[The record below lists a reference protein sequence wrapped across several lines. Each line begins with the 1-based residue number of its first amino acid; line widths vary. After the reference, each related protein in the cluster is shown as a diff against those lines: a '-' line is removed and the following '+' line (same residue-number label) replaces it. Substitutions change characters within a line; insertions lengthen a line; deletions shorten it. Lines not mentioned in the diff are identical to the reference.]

1 MSLKSHIAERLF
13 TMNVGVELWTPIR
26 EGLWMGGTY
35 EVFVDGSRHAPDIS
49 VDSFDAVITLF
60 ADAPPVSAGVKEFRL
75 GFEDQETLD
84 VDLNSLSHLVQLAHD
99 EWVSGNRVL
108 IRCEGGWNR
117 SGLVTALVLMKTGE
131 LAKDAVAELRS
142 QRGPLVLSNQF
153 FERWLLT
160 EAARLL

>member
-1 MSLKSHIAERLF
+1 
-13 TMNVGVELWTPIR
+13 MNVGVELWSPIR
-26 EGLWMGGTY
+26 DGLWMGGTY
-35 EVFVDGSRHAPDIS
+35 EVSVDGSRHAPNIS
-49 VDSFDAVITLF
+49 VDSFDTVVTLF

-84 VDLNSLSHLVQLAHD
+84 VDLTSLYQLVQLAHT

-117 SGLVTALVLMKTGE
+117 SGLVTALVLMMTGE

-142 QRGPLVLSNQF
+142 QRGPLVLSNQA
-153 FERWLLT
+153 FERWLLA
-160 EAARLL
+160 EAAHLL

>member
-1 MSLKSHIAERLF
+1 
-13 TMNVGVELWTPIR
+13 MNVGVELWSPIR

-35 EVFVDGSRHAPDIS
+35 EVLVDSSRHAPHIS
-49 VDSFDAVITLF
+49 LESFDTVITLF
-60 ADAPPVSAGVKEFRL
+60 ADAPPVRAGVKEFRL

-84 VDLNSLSHLVQLAHD
+84 VDLNSLAHLVQLAHN

-117 SGLVTALVLMKTGE
+117 SGLVTALVLMKSGE

-142 QRGPLVLSNQF
+142 QRGALVLSNQA
-153 FERWLLT
+153 FENWLLT
-160 EAARLL
+160 DEARLLWP